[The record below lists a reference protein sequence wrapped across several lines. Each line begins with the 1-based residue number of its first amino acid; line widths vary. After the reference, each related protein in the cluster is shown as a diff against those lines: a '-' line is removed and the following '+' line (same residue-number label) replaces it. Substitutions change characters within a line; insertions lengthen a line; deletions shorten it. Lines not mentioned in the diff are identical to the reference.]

1 MVTIFHSRN
10 AFNLQFLCW
19 TSVAVLAALVNI
31 VFHKVAMLLQQ
42 HSGYENLNSSLA
54 GFPQT
59 AAHYLHVCLCV
70 SGIQCQLQLQSQAHL
85 AMELFPQDL

>member
-1 MVTIFHSRN
+1 M
-10 AFNLQFLCW
+10 
-19 TSVAVLAALVNI
+19 AVLAALVNI

-59 AAHYLHVCLCV
+59 AAHYLHVCVCV
-70 SGIQCQLQLQSQAHL
+70 GDPVSVTVTEPGPFGHGAIPTGSLKHGQINK
-85 AMELFPQDL
+85 